1 MSASPGLTR
10 VLDRRLAALH
20 THLPAALRGDVTGV
34 HQARVASRRLRETLP
49 ILEAIDPGDV
59 VARAQRAIRRVTRAL
74 GPVREADVTLGL
86 LADHLA
92 AHPEESTEGVV
103 VRTWLEN
110 LRAAR
115 GEAMLDALGERRVAR
130 LWTRVDALRRLVADH
145 ADQPDLVWRRVL
157 ADRIRTRAEALL
169 EEIARAGV
177 MYAPEPLHAIRI
189 ATKKLRYA
197 VELAGDLHLG
207 ATVSALRTLKR
218 QQELLGRIHDLEI
231 LAGLADRAAAEAPR
245 YVSSARLV
253 GDWHREVR
261 ERHASYLRA
270 RPRLEQ
276 VVTALATKL
285 PVSVAGGRRRLGGKH
300 GRTRHPLPGQ
310 ARHRR
315 QPRR

>member
-1 MSASPGLTR
+1 M
-10 VLDRRLAALH
+10 
-20 THLPAALRGDVTGV
+20 
-34 HQARVASRRLRETLP
+34 
-49 ILEAIDPGDV
+49 LE
-59 VARAQRAIRRVTRAL
+59 
-74 GPVREADVTLGL
+74 
-86 LADHLA
+86 
-92 AHPEESTEGVV
+92 
-103 VRTWLEN
+103 
-110 LRAAR
+110 
-115 GEAMLDALGERRVAR
+115 ALGERREER

-157 ADRIRTRAEALL
+157 SDRIRTRAEALR

-177 MYAPEPLHAIRI
+177 LYAPEPLHAVRI

-231 LAGLADRAAAEAPR
+231 LAGLADRATAEAPR

-270 RPRLEQ
+270 RPRLEE
-276 VVTALATKL
+276 VVTALATNL
-285 PVSVAGGRRRLGGKH
+285 PVSVAGSRRRLGGKH
-300 GRTRHPLPGQ
+300 GRTRQDLPRQ

-315 QPRR
+315 RPRR